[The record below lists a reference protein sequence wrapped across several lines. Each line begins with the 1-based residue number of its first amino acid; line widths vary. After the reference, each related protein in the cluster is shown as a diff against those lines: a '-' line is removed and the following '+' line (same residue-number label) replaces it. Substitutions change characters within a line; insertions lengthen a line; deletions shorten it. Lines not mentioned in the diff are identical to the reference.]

1 MTKTLCQ
8 QHPGQCMGDPSCGDR
23 LCPGHPCQHARPGS
37 AIRAEGRASAGSAL
51 LLYIACAFAAVLC
64 VGAVL

>member
-8 QHPGQCMGDPSCGDR
+8 LTPGMCAGDAQCSDR

-37 AIRAEGRASAGSAL
+37 AIRAEGRASAGAAL
-51 LLYIACAFAAVLC
+51 LLYIACAFAAVVC